1 MPEMVNPDAPPARE
15 QHELAPSAASRLELT
30 LAWTFVG
37 IPLLYGVY
45 QVVAKALL
53 LFREAR

>member
-1 MPEMVNPDAPPARE
+1 MVNPDAPPARE